1 MATEHQ
7 SVTKRVLPHLVC
19 RGAAEAIEFYKKA
32 FGASEELRLPGPD
45 GSLLHACLNINGS
58 PVMLADEFKEMGNA
72 SPATLGGTPV
82 TIHLV
87 VEDVDAVVRQ
97 AISAGAKAIMPVADM
112 FWGDRYGVIED
123 PFGHRWSIATPKRTL
138 SEAELRQAAA
148 SACMNQ

>member
-45 GSLLHACLNINGS
+45 GRLLHACLNINGS
-58 PVMLADEFKEMGNA
+58 PVMLADEFKEMYNA